1 MEGNLFTK
9 YTTVIKKRNST
20 KETLITEIQ
29 NHTGLVFKEQEIN
42 IQSKKVSFYSSSSK
56 KAELVKKGITQ
67 FLNKKG
73 YITTLH

>member
-29 NHTGLVFKEQEIN
+29 NYTGLVFEEQEIN

-67 FLNKKG
+67 FLHKKG